1 MIDSLNFEI
10 TFMNVMP
17 LEGSV
22 RFKVVEKGNGF
33 TLAKVKSVFHGSKVK
48 HCQQRSLVAFLKVAG
63 DAFLMETK

>member
-33 TLAKVKSVFHGSKVK
+33 TLAKVKSVSMAARLNTVSKG
-48 HCQQRSLVAFLKVAG
+48 H
-63 DAFLMETK
+63 